1 MSFGGAL
8 DRLDKW
14 QRRSPPLAF
23 VLAVIK
29 KFLDDRGPNHG
40 VQMAYWGFFSAFSLL
55 LVLVSVLGFIFH
67 GDPSFQRDVRN
78 SALQEMPVIGPQIG
92 ASVGSL
98 AGNGLAIAI
107 GTAFALWTG
116 LSFTLALGDALNRL
130 WAVPRVKR
138 AGFLGSR
145 IRGLLLLVVVGVVVV
160 AWTAVAGLAAEAQI
174 QPPLAQA
181 GSLIASAGV
190 GLLIFLA
197 CFRLLTSAP
206 LTTRAVL
213 PGAALAAL
221 AWLGLQSLGGAYVA
235 HVVKGSSNTYGTFA
249 VVVGLLTWLFIGAQ
263 VTLVAAEVNVVLERR
278 LWPRALTGRLGS
290 ADERALRDAAMS
302 EQSDPRQRIGVTF
315 ESEAGSADGV
325 SRATE
330 AEISG

>member
-1 MSFGGAL
+1 MSFGGAF

-23 VLAVIK
+23 VVAVIK
-29 KFLDDRGPNHG
+29 KFLDDRGLNHG

-55 LVLVSVLGFIFH
+55 LVLVAVLGFIFH
-67 GDPSFQRDVRN
+67 GDPAFQRDVRN
-78 SALQEMPVIGPQIG
+78 SVLREMPVIGPQIG

-98 AGNGLAIAI
+98 SGNGVAIAI
-107 GTAFALWTG
+107 GAGVALWTG
-116 LSFTLALGDALNRL
+116 LNFTLAMRDALDRQ

-145 IRGLLLLVVVGVVVV
+145 LRGLLLLVVGGGVVV

-181 GSLIASAGV
+181 ASLIGSAVV
-190 GLLIFLA
+190 GLLVFLA
-197 CFRLLTSAP
+197 CFRLLTAAP

-221 AWLGLQSLGGAYVA
+221 AWLGLQALGSAYVA
-235 HVVKGSSNTYGTFA
+235 HVVKGSSDTYGGFA
-249 VVVGLLTWLFIGAQ
+249 VVVGLLSWLFIGAQ
-263 VTLVAAEVNVVLERR
+263 VTLVAAEVNVVLARR
-278 LWPRALTGRLGS
+278 LWPRALTGRLGP
-290 ADERALRDAAMS
+290 ADERALRDAAKS
-302 EQSDPRQRIGVTF
+302 EQSDSRQRIGVTF
-315 ESEAGSADGV
+315 EPGAGSTDGV
-325 SRATE
+325 GRAPE
-330 AEISG
+330 AEIPR